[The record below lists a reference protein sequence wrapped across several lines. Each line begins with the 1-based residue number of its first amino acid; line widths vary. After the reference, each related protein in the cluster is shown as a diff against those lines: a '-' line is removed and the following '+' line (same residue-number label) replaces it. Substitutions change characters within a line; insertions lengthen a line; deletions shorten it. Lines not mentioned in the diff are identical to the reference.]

1 MNEDMATWLM
11 LRYCP
16 NICLEGVNRTNLSRW
31 RICIQSSTAKVHRS
45 QWMRNVC
52 NTYHARQDQ
61 TVVTKPHEKRPVEY
75 RDRSEDNIKINLQAV
90 VKVWNGLAMGQI
102 TPFSEQS
109 NEQFR
114 IP

>member
-1 MNEDMATWLM
+1 M
-11 LRYCP
+11 
-16 NICLEGVNRTNLSRW
+16 
-31 RICIQSSTAKVHRS
+31 
-45 QWMRNVC
+45 
-52 NTYHARQDQ
+52 
-61 TVVTKPHEKRPVEY
+61 VTKPHEKRPVEY